1 MEAKNSFLAVMS
13 HEIRTPLN
21 GVLGMAQILA
31 TTPLNSEQK
40 ELVDAMVFS
49 GDVLLA
55 IISDILDLS
64 KVEAGEFFRVS

>member
-1 MEAKNSFLAVMS
+1 
-13 HEIRTPLN
+13 
-21 GVLGMAQILA
+21 MAQVLA
-31 TTPLNSEQK
+31 TTSLDSEQK

-64 KVEAGEFFRVS
+64 KVEAGNFFLHNFIHHHGVNFQAR

>member
-1 MEAKNSFLAVMS
+1 MLCFLF
-13 HEIRTPLN
+13 T
-21 GVLGMAQILA
+21 GMAQILA

-64 KVEAGEFFRVS
+64 KVEAGEFLRVS